1 MRKKK
6 VATIDPELL
15 ILSDEYMRRAAR
27 EHGLRFK
34 PGKRVETLALL
45 YNMLAVD
52 LFKEYADFV
61 AMIER
66 NKAKK

>member
-15 ILSDEYMRRAAR
+15 ILSDEYMRRAAQ

-34 PGKRVETLALL
+34 SGKRVEALALL

-52 LFKEYADFV
+52 LVKDYADFV